1 MSDKNQ
7 LRKYVREIILEVKE
21 KQRQQYLEKLTE
33 ERHLRSL
40 IKKLLLEV
48 EDETPETTTGMNV
61 LKDVLRIIVP
71 ILEDEYGQIS
81 TSKEQ
86 RDSFRAH
93 IIKSVQNLI
102 STASMYTKQSEGEP
116 DLQSTE
122 EIPAPNEEEA
132 EEETLQEQ
140 EGEEETGEVQA
151 PEQDPAFIDVNPKA
165 KVKPEDAFVAIP
177 NVDATGRDMAKKA
190 FVRIQKQILEA
201 YSVLHDPKDRNLFY
215 KYLITN
221 LKLHFDSFEDSLS
234 IKPQEPTTPEYE
246 KEKQR
251 KQSEVEASSE
261 IGGEAPIG
269 EEPLPPEGVPGE
281 EETPPELEA
290 EI

>member
-21 KQRQQYLEKLTE
+21 KQRQQYIEKLTE

-40 IKKLLLEV
+40 INKLLLEV

-86 RDSFRAH
+86 RESFRAH

-102 STASMYTKQSEGEP
+102 STASMYTKQSEGGP
-116 DLQSTE
+116 DLQSAE
-122 EIPAPNEEEA
+122 EIPTQSEEGA
-132 EEETLQEQ
+132 KEETLQEQ
-140 EGEEETGEVQA
+140 EGEEETGMVQT
-151 PEQDPAFIDVNPKA
+151 PEQDPAFIDVRPKA
-165 KVKPEDAFVAIP
+165 KIKPEDAFVAIP

-190 FVRIQKQILEA
+190 FIRIQKQILEA

-251 KQSEVEASSE
+251 KQSEVGTLEM
-261 IGGEAPIG
+261 GDEAPTG
-269 EEPLPPEGVPGE
+269 EEVPPPEEIPGE
-281 EETPPELEA
+281 EEAPPELEA